1 MPEHSCFSTPAPLN
15 IRTFIMRVLFLGIA
29 VSSSNR
35 GVLALGSS
43 LIGLTRQS
51 VPTAEI
57 GLLIG
62 HNRTEVVP
70 FRVGE
75 TQLLVPVIPCRLS
88 PRSSPKDHLLWIM
101 LVALAYRLTPSAALR
116 RRLAGLAPWVEAISR
131 ADMVGDIRGGD
142 SFSDI
147 YGLSRFLHGFF
158 LQAVVLLVRGD
169 IAQMPQTYGPYKS
182 GLARALARFLLLR
195 SGTIIARDLASRQ
208 VAQTLVGT
216 RKKILLSPDVAF
228 SLQPIPPQA
237 IHLDPPQAEGGAG
250 KIIGINVNGLMFN
263 GGYNRKNMFGLK
275 LDYQALLPELIRT
288 LLDRHPGEIWLIP
301 HTFALPGS
309 PESDPEASRLVRE
322 SLPPEAQARVR
333 IVTGDY
339 DQHEIKAVIGKC
351 SFLIGSR
358 MHACIAALSQGI
370 PCVGVAYSM
379 KFRGVF
385 ESVGMQDWIVDGRDH
400 THGDAINRILALH
413 QQCDVVREDLNRRAN
428 ETRIELRRVFDELL
442 KSGNP
447 S

>member
-1 MPEHSCFSTPAPLN
+1 
-15 IRTFIMRVLFLGIA
+15 MRVLFLGIS

-43 LIGLTRQS
+43 LVGLTRQS
-51 VPTAEI
+51 APTAEI

-62 HNRTEVVP
+62 HHRAEVVT
-70 FRVGE
+70 FRVGA
-75 TQLLVPVIPCRLS
+75 TQLQVPVIPCRLS
-88 PRSSPKDHLLWIM
+88 PRSSLKDHLLWIM
-101 LVALAYRLTPSAALR
+101 LAAVLYRLMPSSSLR
-116 RRLAGLAPWVEAISR
+116 RRIARLAPWVEAISN
-131 ADMVGDIRGGD
+131 ADFVGDIRGGD

-147 YGLSRFLHGFF
+147 YGLRRFLHGFF

-182 GLARALARFLLLR
+182 GIARSLARFLLLR
-195 SGTIIARDLASRQ
+195 SGTIIARDRASLR
-208 VAQTLVGT
+208 VAQDLVGS

-228 SLQPIPPQA
+228 SLQPIPPRE
-237 IHLDPPQAEGGAG
+237 IHLDPPRPAG
-250 KIIGINVNGLMFN
+250 NPDQIIGINVNGLMFN

-275 LDYQALLPELIRT
+275 LDYGAFLPKLILALLS
-288 LLDRHPGEIWLIP
+288 RHAGEIWLIP
-301 HTFALPGS
+301 HTFAIPGS
-309 PESDPEASRLVRE
+309 PESDPEACRLVRQA
-322 SLPPEAQARVR
+322 LPPEAQSRVS

-339 DQHEIKAVIGKC
+339 DQHEIKAVIGRC

-385 ESVGMQDWIVDGRDH
+385 ESVGMQDWIVDGRDYE
-400 THGDAINRILALH
+400 TDQAIERILILFEQKSSARAELA
-413 QQCDVVREDLNRRAN
+413 QRADLA
-428 ETRIELRRVFDELL
+428 RIELKQMFDGLV
-442 KSGNP
+442 GNRC
-447 S
+447 